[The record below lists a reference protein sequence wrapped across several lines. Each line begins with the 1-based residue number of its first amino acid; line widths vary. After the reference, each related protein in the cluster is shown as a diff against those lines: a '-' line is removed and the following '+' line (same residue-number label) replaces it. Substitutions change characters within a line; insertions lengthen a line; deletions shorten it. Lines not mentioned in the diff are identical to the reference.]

1 MGRLARNLIGVSVK
15 ECARQLGVSDTAIHK
30 AVKAG
35 RCVKHAD
42 GSVDVEA
49 VRQGMSLTA
58 DPFRGGQ
65 RQAGVFGA
73 VPLAPVVE
81 TTVPATPGSDLP
93 IEQASAAMPA
103 GGEQASSGPSVGGGG
118 GNAHAPLLAAR
129 TLSEQTRAEREQ
141 IELARMKGTV
151 AEIEPMTRAVFDA
164 MVAARTEL
172 LALPDR
178 LTPLVTPETDPV
190 KVYGMVEAEV
200 TRVCETLRDKLQQL
214 ATQRETVSA

>member
-1 MGRLARNLIGVSVK
+1 MGRLARNLIGVSVR
-15 ECARQLGVSDTAIHK
+15 ECARQLGISDTAIHK
-30 AVKAG
+30 AIKAG
-35 RCVKHAD
+35 RCPQHAD
-42 GSVDVEA
+42 RSVDVEA

-73 VPLAPVVE
+73 VPLAPVVDP
-81 TTVPATPGSDLP
+81 TAPAALNPEVLPVDLAP
-93 IEQASAAMPA
+93 AAGPPA
-103 GGEQASSGPSVGGGG
+103 GGGLSVGGGR
-118 GNAHAPLLAAR
+118 GNAHTPLLAAR
-129 TLSEQTRAEREQ
+129 TLSEQARAEREQ
-141 IELARMKGTV
+141 IELAKLKETV

-164 MVAARTEL
+164 MVSARTEL
-172 LALPDR
+172 MALPDR

-214 ATQRETVSA
+214 AAQHATVSA

>member
-35 RCVKHAD
+35 RCAKHAD

-49 VRQGMSLTA
+49 VRTGMSLTA

-65 RQAGVFGA
+65 RHAGVFGE
-73 VPLAPVVE
+73 VPVAPVVE
-81 TTVPATPGSDLP
+81 PTMPPAESQPVD
-93 IEQASAAMPA
+93 QAASGMAT
-103 GGEQASSGPSVGGGG
+103 GGGQVSSGLAVGGGG

-141 IELARMKGTV
+141 IELARLKGTV
-151 AEIEPMTRAVFDA
+151 SEIEPMTRAMFDA
-164 MVAARTEL
+164 MVSARTEL
-172 LALPDR
+172 MALPDR

-200 TRVCETLRDKLQQL
+200 TRVCETLRDKLQL
-214 ATQRETVSA
+214 AAHQATISA